1 MSLLLRVLGLVR
13 AMPADEAALL
23 AGIRER
29 LESALESLQERPPLE
44 ERPFLA
50 TAHRA
55 LAVLVHHLRSH
66 CSRSILALWRRRG
79 SSRRSSCSPNRS
91 SRGTGT
97 TSPPTCRTRRSR
109 CCIPGT
115 GEPVGPDD
123 LAPLFPMELI
133 GQEVSAGRR
142 RSRSRRRSSTSTR
155 SGARRRSTA
164 RGGSSRRSGRGRGSS
179 TSTRASAR
187 RGATSRTPRSRR
199 RTTTSRRAGRGS
211 RPRPAPASG
220 AARSRSPA
228 RSSGSSARST
238 WSGSR
243 TSRSRSGAR

>member
-1 MSLLLRVLGLVR
+1 
-13 AMPADEAALL
+13 MPADEAALL

-29 LESALESLQERPPLE
+29 LESALESLKERPPLE

-91 SRGTGT
+91 SRDAGT
-97 TSPPTCRTRRSR
+97 TSPPTCRMRRNR
-109 CCIPGT
+109 CCIP
-115 GEPVGPDD
+115 
-123 LAPLFPMELI
+123 APASR
-133 GQEVSAGRR
+133 SAPTISRR
-142 RSRSRRRSSTSTR
+142 SSRWSSSDRRSARTLRSRSRRRSSTSTP
-155 SGARRRSTA
+155 SGGPPRSTG
-164 RGGSSRRSGRGRGSS
+164 RGGSSRRSGRARGSS

-187 RGATSRTPRSRR
+187 PAATSRTPRSRR
-199 RTTTSRRAGRGS
+199 RTTTPRRAGRGS

-220 AARSRSPA
+220 ARRSPSRA

-243 TSRSRSGAR
+243 TTRSRSGVR